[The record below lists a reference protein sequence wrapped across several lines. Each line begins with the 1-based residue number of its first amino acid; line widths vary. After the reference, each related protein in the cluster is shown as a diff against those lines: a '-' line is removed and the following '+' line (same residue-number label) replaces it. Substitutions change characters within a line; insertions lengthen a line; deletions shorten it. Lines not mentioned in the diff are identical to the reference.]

1 MKPRTLAIVAV
12 LTLGL
17 IAAAVLFVN
26 RPRTYD
32 TRFDTRVANA
42 AYRSDGPVVLFDLGH
57 NNSHGPENAYRPFA
71 EMLRHDGYRIATVKT
86 TLSAE
91 AIGSAAV
98 LIVATPRGANET
110 NDQPA
115 FTDEETTAVMHWVEQ
130 GGALLLV
137 TDHWPYGLAARLLA
151 ARFGVEMGGGMA
163 EDPEQHDAERG
174 PSHLVFSIDN
184 GLLRDHAIV
193 RGRDSA
199 EAIHRVLTFTGQ
211 SISGP
216 PGSVPFLQLS
226 STAIEY
232 PPTKPTAE
240 HSSGNVRVNMEY
252 GTPHSAAGRAQ
263 AIALEQGAGRV
274 VVLGEAGMLR
284 AQRER
289 GDRLVGMNV
298 PGFDD
303 RQLALNIVHWLSR
316 AL

>member
-1 MKPRTLAIVAV
+1 MKRRALAFVAV

-17 IAAAVLFVN
+17 IVAAVLFVK
-26 RPRTYD
+26 RPSAYD
-32 TRFDTRVANA
+32 TRFDTAVENA
-42 AYRSDGPVVLFDLGH
+42 AYGANGPAVLFDVGH
-57 NNSHGPENAYRPFA
+57 NNSHGPDDAYRPLA
-71 EMLRHDGYRIATVKT
+71 EMLRHDGYRVGTVKT
-86 TLSAE
+86 TLSPAALE
-91 AIGSAAV
+91 QAAV
-98 LIVATPRGANET
+98 LIVATPRGTNET

-115 FTDEETTAVMHWVEQ
+115 FTDDETTAVMRWVEQ

-137 TDHWPYGLAARLLA
+137 TDHWPYGPAARLLA

-174 PSHLVFSIDN
+174 PSHLVFSTDN
-184 GLLRDHAIV
+184 ELLRDHAIV
-193 RGRDSA
+193 RGRNSG

-232 PPTKPTAE
+232 PPTAPTAK
-240 HSSGNVRVNMEY
+240 HSGGNVRVDMEY
-252 GTPHSAAGRAQ
+252 GTPHSVAGRAQ